1 MAGRTNFSDEEWNLL
16 RTAPML
22 VASGVT
28 VADPSGLIG
37 TVKEAFSGMSGMMES
52 YKQGAQLELIGALLA
67 DKNMPTIPD
76 RAALLGEGSV
86 EQQFENLKTAVLG
99 KVRDALTL
107 LGTKASPEEVAAYKK
122 MLATVAEKAADAAKE
137 GGFLGFGGERVSA
150 GEQAFL
156 GQLKSVLQV

>member
-1 MAGRTNFSDEEWNLL
+1 
-16 RTAPML
+16 ML

-37 TVKEAFSGMSGMMES
+37 TVKEAFSGMSSMMES

-67 DKNMPTIPD
+67 DKNMPTMPD
-76 RAALLGEGSV
+76 RAAMLGEGSG
-86 EQQFENLKTAVLG
+86 EQHSEPQSRRIG
-99 KVRDALTL
+99 KVRDALAL

-122 MLATVAEKAADAAKE
+122 MLATVAEKAADASKE

>member
-37 TVKEAFSGMSGMMES
+37 TLKEAFSGMSGMMES

-67 DKNMPTIPD
+67 DKNLPTMPD
-76 RAALLGEGSV
+76 RGAMLGEG
-86 EQQFENLKTAVLG
+86 TADTTIREPQSRRIG
-99 KVRDALTL
+99 
-107 LGTKASPEEVAAYKK
+107 
-122 MLATVAEKAADAAKE
+122 E
-137 GGFLGFGGERVSA
+137 GA
-150 GEQAFL
+150 
-156 GQLKSVLQV
+156 